1 MSIFVNPTQ
10 FGPSEDFAAY
20 PRTLDDDEALI
31 AAAGNVDLLFVPDA
45 AEIYPFGLEHAV
57 RVQLPPLSRELCG
70 ASRPGHFD
78 GVATVV
84 CRLLNIV
91 APDVLFLGQKDYQQ
105 LVLIER
111 MIADLRM
118 PVELRMG
125 PTAREPDGL
134 AMSSRNR
141 YLDAAERRQA
151 PGAARG
157 RWREC
162 ATRLRGGARDF
173 SRLERPTRAR
183 SSSAR
188 GSSPT
193 TWRCGAPGGSRA
205 AARGERSEERVV
217 LGAASARPSA
227 PHRQSIRLT
236 STATATRLR
245 PASFASYIAASAR
258 CTSVADVVV
267 GGAVARC
274 RSRSVM
280 AVDRLGGDKPGDLLP
295 QSLAPSA
302 APASSCTSG
311 SSTANSSPPKRATR
325 SVGRRYS
332 RSASATAIEHAVAGD
347 VAVLVVEAS

>member
-20 PRTLDDDEALI
+20 PRTLDADEALI

-105 LVLIER
+105 FVLMQR

-125 PTAREPDGL
+125 PTLREADGL

-141 YLDAAERRQA
+141 YLEPAERA
-151 PGAARG
+151 ASAGAARG
-157 RWREC
+157 RCRAC
-162 ATRLRGGARDF
+162 ASGCSAAQRDF
-173 SRLERPTRAR
+173 PRLTADARAELERAGFRPDYVEIRRQGDLARRRAADAR
-183 SSSAR
+183 SSASCSGPR
-188 GSSPT
+188 GS
-193 TWRCGAPGGSRA
+193 
-205 AARGERSEERVV
+205 AARG
-217 LGAASARPSA
+217 
-227 PHRQSIRLT
+227 
-236 STATATRLR
+236 
-245 PASFASYIAASAR
+245 
-258 CTSVADVVV
+258 
-267 GGAVARC
+267 
-274 RSRSVM
+274 
-280 AVDRLGGDKPGDLLP
+280 
-295 QSLAPSA
+295 
-302 APASSCTSG
+302 
-311 SSTANSSPPKRATR
+311 
-325 SVGRRYS
+325 
-332 RSASATAIEHAVAGD
+332 
-347 VAVLVVEAS
+347 